1 MNNSPKIAVLYHLF
15 YEDTFEKVCRELE
28 PLLFFETT
36 FLFNICIETP
46 DKRSITVA
54 LRNKFPGCYIINT
67 SNKGKDIGAKLALLQ
82 LFLELQIEADYL
94 LFLHDK
100 KSLQALK
107 SNTWKKD
114 LLKII
119 SPESIQ
125 KVIKIFQESIEFGLI
140 ATNEYIINEPF
151 EDGHFSGINGQILA
165 NLVLNYGLKPTSFA
179 FVAGTM
185 FWAKVHPVK
194 DFFNRY
200 NPLEIRKDLEDGNIL
215 DNFSGTI
222 THSWERVLSWI
233 ITSQGYS
240 IKGITNV

>member
-1 MNNSPKIAVLYHLF
+1 MNTKPKIAVLYHLF
-15 YEDTFEKVCRELE
+15 YEDTFEKVCGELV
-28 PLLFFETT
+28 PLLDLETT

-46 DKRSITVA
+46 DKKVISGA

-67 SNKGKDIGAKLALLQ
+67 SNKGKDIGAKLALIQ
-82 LFLELQIEADYL
+82 LFLELQIQADYL

-114 LLKII
+114 LLKIV

-125 KVIKIFQESIEFGLI
+125 KVIKIFQENSECGLI
-140 ATNEYIINEPF
+140 ATKEYIIDEPL
-151 EDGHFSGINGQILA
+151 ENGQFSGMNREILTT
-165 NLVLNYGLKPTSFA
+165 LVTDYRIKPKSYA

-185 FWAKVHPVK
+185 FWARAKPVS
-194 DFFNRY
+194 DFFNQH
-200 NPLEIRKDLEDGNIL
+200 NPLEIRKSLEDGNVL

-222 THSWERVLSWI
+222 THSWERILSWI
-233 ITSQGYS
+233 VTSQSYS
-240 IKGITNV
+240 IKGIG

>member
-1 MNNSPKIAVLYHLF
+1 MNDSPKIAVLYHLF

-28 PLLFFETT
+28 PLLVFETT

-46 DKRSITVA
+46 DKKTITAV
-54 LRNKFPGCYIINT
+54 LRNKFPQCYIINT

-125 KVIKIFQESIEFGLI
+125 KIIGIFQENSGCGLI

-151 EDGHFSGINGQILA
+151 EGGLFSGSNGRILN
-165 NLVLNYGLKPTSFA
+165 NLLVNYEIKPTSYA

-185 FWAKVHPVK
+185 FWAKVKPVK
-194 DFFNRY
+194 GFFKQH
-200 NPLEIRKDLEDGNIL
+200 NPLEIRKYLEDGNIL

-222 THSWERVLSWI
+222 THAWERVLSWV

-240 IKGITNV
+240 IKGI